1 MSTRTQA
8 VLAVAALI
16 LPAPRRSSCATTPTT
31 LIWTIPTIA
40 AEAAPHVYRFS
51 FPSFF

>member
-1 MSTRTQA
+1 
-8 VLAVAALI
+8 LAALI
-16 LPAPRRSSCATTPTT
+16 LAVRAAQADNPYLDDPHNR
-31 LIWTIPTIA
+31 